1 MARMRNVNRSQRY
14 EALVQG
20 LARQG
25 EGGSIFST
33 IRELMCFAAL
43 LGYELGTRE
52 KLPKDLGTEDIQL
65 SVFENNDSIDYIY
78 MIAVGETGNTD
89 VFRSDSEIDM
99 VTIFEE
105 YAHGGLGVIEDWM
118 NQFSDAEGFKA
129 IIQGLYSRG
138 FITDETISEEDL
150 IKSVSF

>member
-1 MARMRNVNRSQRY
+1 
-14 EALVQG
+14 
-20 LARQG
+20 
-25 EGGSIFST
+25 
-33 IRELMCFAAL
+33 
-43 LGYELGTRE
+43 
-52 KLPKDLGTEDIQL
+52 
-65 SVFENNDSIDYIY
+65 
-78 MIAVGETGNTD
+78 
-89 VFRSDSEIDM
+89 M

-118 NQFSDAEGFKA
+118 NQFSDAEGLKA